1 MYRRSLLRIGAEDD
15 EKRRK
20 QSREAL
26 EMPKRSDIHKVLL
39 IGSGP
44 IQIGQA
50 AEFDFSGS
58 QACKSLRE
66 EGIEVVLVNSNPATI
81 MTDPDTADKVYI
93 EPLTPETV
101 AKIIEKERPDGIIAG
116 IGGQTGLNI
125 TSELAEMGVLEKFHV
140 EVLGTSVR
148 SIQEAEDRDLFKK
161 AMQRVGEPVP
171 KSRAVSTLDQA
182 LEVMEELGLPLVVRP
197 AYTLGGS
204 GGGIAKTKEELLAIC
219 DLGLKRSR
227 ISQVLLEESVGG
239 WIELEYEVMRD
250 SNNTCITICNMENM
264 DPMGIHTGESIVV
277 TPIQTLSDKEIQML
291 RSASINIIRAL
302 GIEGGCNVQFA
313 VKDGEYRVIE
323 VNPRVSRSSAL
334 ASKATGYPIAR
345 VTAKIA
351 IGMTLDEIR
360 NDVTKETPASFE
372 PTVDYVVT
380 KIPRWPFDKFV
391 KANKSLTTAMKS
403 TGEVMAIGRSLEES
417 IQKAIRS
424 LDIDKELGYS
434 GKYSQWTD
442 EELHAL
448 LSEPT
453 DERIFAIYIALKRGW
468 KAEEISRITGI
479 EPYFLYRMENILVME
494 NEIKAALNPEV
505 LRKAKRTGFTDEQ
518 IARLTGKGR
527 EEITDMRISSG
538 IIPTYKMVDT
548 CAAEFAAK
556 TPYYYS
562 TYDMQCELVP
572 SDRKKVLILG
582 SGPIRIGQG
591 IEFDYCTVHAVMALR
606 EQGIEAHIVNN
617 NPETVSTDYDT
628 SDKLFFE
635 PVTLEDVMNIIEKEQ
650 PYGVLVQFG
659 GQTAINLA
667 IPLEKEIARRGLG
680 TRILG
685 TSPDSIDLAEDRE
698 RFNALMNDMNIPQ
711 PQAGI
716 AYSPAEAKAVAAKIG
731 YPVLVRPSY
740 VLGGRAMEIVYDEAG
755 LEVYMRE
762 AVRVSREHPVLIDDF
777 LQDAVEIDVDAV
789 CDGEDVL
796 IGAIMEH
803 IEEAGIH
810 SGDSACMIPPQTLPG
825 VVLEVVRDYVRKIAL
840 GLNVVGIVNLQ
851 MAYKDGTVYVLEAN
865 PRSSRTIP
873 FVSKSVGLPLAKIA
887 ANVMIGKTLAE
898 QGYTREPKVPYVSV
912 KEVLLPFDKLPGA
925 DVLLGPEMRSTGEVM
940 GIDYNLG
947 LAFFKAELSADNSL
961 PVEGMVF
968 ISVKDEDKA
977 TAAVAARKLY
987 DAGLSIIATDS
998 TAEYLRRSGLPV
1010 VRVNK
1015 IFNGSPNV
1023 LDYIKIGEVRLII
1036 NTPTTKQ
1043 SVRDGY
1049 QIRRSA
1055 VDYHVPYITTI
1066 QAAQAAADAILK
1078 AKKDQITIKALDE
1091 YHKEVYYS

>member
-1 MYRRSLLRIGAEDD
+1 
-15 EKRRK
+15 
-20 QSREAL
+20 
-26 EMPKRSDIHKVLL
+26 MPKRNDIHKVLL

-81 MTDPDTADKVYI
+81 MTDPDMAEKIYI
-93 EPLTPETV
+93 EPLVPDIV

-116 IGGQTGLNI
+116 IGGQTGLNL
-125 TSELAEMGVLEKFHV
+125 TSELAEMGVLEKYNV
-140 EVLGTSVR
+140 EVLGTSVK
-148 SIQEAEDRDLFKK
+148 SIKEAEDRDLFKK
-161 AMQRVGEPVP
+161 AMQRIGEPVP
-171 KSRAVSTLDQA
+171 ASLAVNS
-182 LEVMEELGLPLVVRP
+182 MEEAMAAMDELGLPLVVRP

-204 GGGIAKTKEELLAIC
+204 GGGMAHNREELVKFC
-219 DLGLKRSR
+219 ELGLKRSR
-227 ISQVLLEESVGG
+227 IHQVLLEQSVEG
-239 WIELEYEVMRD
+239 WTELEYEVMRD
-250 SNNTCITICNMENM
+250 SKDTCITICNMENM

-277 TPIQTLSDKEIQML
+277 TPIQTLSDQQIQML
-291 RSASINIIRAL
+291 RSAAINIIRAL
-302 GIEGGCNVQFA
+302 EIEGGCNIQFA
-313 VKDGEYRVIE
+313 VRNDEYRVIE

-372 PTVDYVVT
+372 PTVDYVVI

-391 KANKSLTTAMKS
+391 NADKTLTTSMKS
-403 TGEVMAIGRSLEES
+403 TGEVMAIGRSYEEALM
-417 IQKAIRS
+417 KAIRS
-424 LDIDKELGYS
+424 LDIDKEFGYK
-434 GKYSQWTD
+434 GKYSEWTD
-442 EELHAL
+442 EEIRDL
-448 LSEPT
+448 LKVPT
-453 DERIFAIYIALKRGW
+453 DDRLFAIYQALRRNISV
-468 KAEEISRITGI
+468 EEISKLAQI
-479 EPYFLYRMENILVME
+479 EPYFLYRIQNIIAVEDKVKQGLSPVT
-494 NEIKAALNPEV
+494 
-505 LRKAKRTGFTDEQ
+505 LRQAKRMGFTDEC
-518 IARLTGKGR
+518 IAKLAGKTR
-527 EEITDMRISSG
+527 EEITDYRISKG

-548 CAAEFAAK
+548 CAAEFAAS

-562 TYDMQCELVP
+562 SYDTECELVP
-572 SDRKKVLILG
+572 TNNKKVLILG

-591 IEFDYCTVHAVMALR
+591 IEFDYSTVHAVMALR
-606 EQGIEAHIVNN
+606 EYGIEAHIVNN

-635 PVTLEDVMNIIEKEQ
+635 PVTLEDVMNIIEKEK

-667 IPLEKEIARRGLG
+667 IPLEREIARRGLS
-680 TRILG
+680 TKILG

-698 RFNALMNDMNIPQ
+698 RFNALMKQLNIPQ
-711 PQAGI
+711 PEAGI
-716 AYSPAEAKAVAAKIG
+716 AFSTHEAKAVAGKIG

-762 AVRVSREHPVLIDDF
+762 AVRVSHEHPILIDDF
-777 LQDAVEIDVDAV
+777 LQNAVEIDVDAV
-789 CDGEDVL
+789 CDGKDVL

-810 SGDSACMIPPQTLPG
+810 SGDSACIIPPQTLPG
-825 VVLEVVRDYVRKIAL
+825 VVLEVVRDYVRRIAL
-840 GLNVVGIVNLQ
+840 ALGVKGIVNLQ

-887 ANVMIGKTLAE
+887 AAVMIGQSLAE
-898 QGYTREPKVPYVSV
+898 QGHTKEPKVPYVSV

-940 GIDYNLG
+940 GIDYSIG

-961 PVEGMVF
+961 PLEGIVF

-977 TAAVAARKLY
+977 AVAVAAKKLT
-987 DAGLSIIATDS
+987 DAGLQIIATDG
-998 TAEYLRRSGLPV
+998 TAEYLKRSGISV
-1010 VRVNK
+1010 ERINK

-1023 LDYIKIGEVRLII
+1023 LDYVKRGEVKLII

-1043 SVRDGY
+1043 SVKDGY
-1049 QIRRSA
+1049 QIRRGA
-1055 VDYHVPYITTI
+1055 VDYHVPYITTV
-1066 QAAQAAADAILK
+1066 QAAQASADAIVM
-1078 AKKDQITIKALDE
+1078 AKKDRITIKALDE
-1091 YHKEVYYS
+1091 YHKEVLGGMRQK

>member
-1 MYRRSLLRIGAEDD
+1 
-15 EKRRK
+15 
-20 QSREAL
+20 
-26 EMPKRSDIHKVLL
+26 MPKRDDIHKVLL

-81 MTDPDTADKVYI
+81 MTDPDSADKVYI
-93 EPLTPETV
+93 EPLVPEIV

-125 TSELAEMGVLEKFHV
+125 TSELAEMGVLEKFNV
-140 EVLGTSVR
+140 EVLGTSVK

-171 KSRAVSTLDQA
+171 KSRAVKSLDEA

-204 GGGIAKTKEELLAIC
+204 GGGIAKTREELLAIC

-277 TPIQTLSDKEIQML
+277 TPIQTLSDREIQML

-351 IGMTLDEIR
+351 IGMTLDEII

-372 PTVDYVVT
+372 PAVDYVVT

-391 KANKSLTTAMKS
+391 KANKSLTTSMKS
-403 TGEVMAIGRSLEES
+403 TGEVMAIGRSYEES
-417 IQKAIRS
+417 LLKAIRS

-434 GKYSQWTD
+434 GKYADWTD
-442 EELHAL
+442 EELRGL
-448 LSEPT
+448 LAEPT
-453 DERIFAIYIALKRGW
+453 DERIFAIYVALKRGIS
-468 KAEEISRITGI
+468 AEEISEITGI
-479 EPYFLYRMENILVME
+479 QPYFLYRMENILAME

-518 IARLTGKGR
+518 IARLTGKSR
-527 EEITDMRISSG
+527 EEITDMRISLG

-548 CAAEFAAK
+548 CAAEFAAR

-562 TYDMQCELVP
+562 TYDTQCELVP
-572 SDRKKVLILG
+572 SSRKKVLILG

-667 IPLEKEIARRGLG
+667 IPLEKEIARRGLQ
-680 TRILG
+680 TKILG

-698 RFNALMNDMNIPQ
+698 RFNALMNRLNIPQ

-716 AYSPAEAKAVAAKIG
+716 AYSPDEAKAVAAKIG

-740 VLGGRAMEIVYDEAG
+740 VLGGRAMEIVYDEVG

-789 CDGEDVL
+789 CDGKDVL

-825 VVLEVVRDYVRKIAL
+825 VVLEVVRDYVKKIAL

-887 ANVMIGKTLAE
+887 ANVMIGKSLVE
-898 QGYTREPKVPYVSV
+898 QGFTREPKVPYVSV

-961 PVEGMVF
+961 PLQGMVF

-977 TAAVAARKLY
+977 AATVAARKLY

-1023 LDYIKIGEVRLII
+1023 LDYIKIGEVKLII
-1036 NTPTTKQ
+1036 NTPTDQ
-1043 SVRDGY
+1043 
-1049 QIRRSA
+1049 A
-1055 VDYHVPYITTI
+1055 VGQGRLPDPESGCG
-1066 QAAQAAADAILK
+1066 LPC
-1078 AKKDQITIKALDE
+1078 ALHHHHPGGPGGGGCHPE
-1091 YHKEVYYS
+1091 GQE

>member
-1 MYRRSLLRIGAEDD
+1 
-15 EKRRK
+15 
-20 QSREAL
+20 
-26 EMPKRSDIHKVLL
+26 MPKRTDIHKVLL

-81 MTDPDTADKVYI
+81 MTDPDMADKIYI
-93 EPLTPETV
+93 EPLVPDIV

-148 SIQEAEDRDLFKK
+148 SIQEAEDRDLFKR

-171 KSRAVSTLDQA
+171 KSKAVNSLEEA
-182 LEVMEELGLPLVVRP
+182 LQVMDELGLPLVVRP

-204 GGGIAKTKEELLAIC
+204 GGGIAKTREDLLRIC
-219 DLGLKRSR
+219 ELGLKRSR

-239 WIELEYEVMRD
+239 WTEVEYEVMRD
-250 SNNTCITICNMENM
+250 SHDTCITICNMENM

-277 TPIQTLSDKEIQML
+277 TPIQTLSDGEIQML
-291 RSASINIIRAL
+291 RSAAINIIRAL
-302 GIEGGCNVQFA
+302 GIEGGCNIQFA

-372 PTVDYVVT
+372 PTVDYIVT

-391 KANKSLTTAMKS
+391 KADKTLTTAMKS
-403 TGEVMAIGRSLEES
+403 TGEVMAIGRSYEES
-417 IQKAIRS
+417 LMKAVRS
-424 LDIDKELGYS
+424 LDIDKDFGYA
-434 GKYSQWTD
+434 GKYTTWTD
-442 EELHAL
+442 EEILDL
-448 LSEPT
+448 LKNPT
-453 DERIFAIYIALKRGW
+453 DDRLFAIYQALKRGITS
-468 KAEEISRITGI
+468 EEICKITGI
-479 EPYFLYRMENILVME
+479 GLYFLYRIENIISVEEEVGRGLT
-494 NEIKAALNPEV
+494 PET
-505 LRKAKRTGFTDEQ
+505 LQKAKRTGFTDEQ
-518 IARLTGKGR
+518 IADIVGKTR
-527 EEITDMRISSG
+527 EEITDLRLSLG

-548 CAAEFAAK
+548 CAAEFAAA

-562 TYDMQCELVP
+562 SYDTECELLP
-572 SDRKKVLILG
+572 TDNKKVLILG

-606 EQGIEAHIVNN
+606 ELGIETHIVNN

-635 PVTLEDVMNIIEKEQ
+635 PVTLEDVMNIIEKEK

-667 IPLEKEIARRGLG
+667 IPLEKEIARRGLK

-698 RFNALMNDMNIPQ
+698 RFNKLMQELNIPQ
-711 PQAGI
+711 PSAGI
-716 AYSPAEAKAVAAKIG
+716 AYSPAEAKVVAARIG

-762 AVRVSREHPVLIDDF
+762 AVRVSHEHPVLIDDF
-777 LQDAVEIDVDAV
+777 LQNAVEIDVDAV
-789 CDGEDVL
+789 CDGKDVL

-825 VVLEVVRDYVRKIAL
+825 VVLEVVRDYVRKTAL
-840 GLNVVGIVNLQ
+840 GLGVLGIVNMQ

-873 FVSKSVGLPLAKIA
+873 FVSKAVGLPLAKIA
-887 ANVMIGKTLAE
+887 ANVMVGRTLRE
-898 QGYTREPKVPYVSV
+898 QGFTKEPKTPYVSV

-940 GIDYNLG
+940 GVDYNLG

-961 PVEGMVF
+961 PLEGVVF
-968 ISVKDEDKA
+968 ISVKDDDK
-977 TAAVAARKLY
+977 AAVAVAAKKLSE
-987 DAGLSIIATDS
+987 AGLKIIATDN
-998 TAEYLRRSGLPV
+998 TAEYLKKSGIAV
-1010 VRVNK
+1010 ERVNK

-1023 LDYIKIGEVRLII
+1023 LDYMKRGEVKLII

-1043 SVRDGY
+1043 SVKDGY

-1066 QAAQAAADAILK
+1066 QAAQAAADAIRK
-1078 AKKDQITIKALDE
+1078 AKKNQVTIKSLNE
-1091 YHKEVYYS
+1091 YHKEVFYS

>member
-1 MYRRSLLRIGAEDD
+1 
-15 EKRRK
+15 
-20 QSREAL
+20 
-26 EMPKRSDIHKVLL
+26 MPKRDDIHKVLL

-93 EPLTPETV
+93 EPLVPEIV

-125 TSELAEMGVLEKFHV
+125 TSELAESGILEKFNV
-140 EVLGTSVR
+140 EVLGTSVK
-148 SIQEAEDRDLFKK
+148 SIREAEDRDLFKK

-171 KSRAVSTLDQA
+171 KSKAVNTLDEALQA
-182 LEVMEELGLPLVVRP
+182 MQELGLPLVVRP

-204 GGGIAKTKEELLAIC
+204 GGGIAKTREDLLRIC
-219 DLGLKRSR
+219 EMGLKRSR

-239 WIELEYEVMRD
+239 WTELEYEVMRD

-277 TPIQTLSDKEIQML
+277 TPIQTLSDREIQML
-291 RSASINIIRAL
+291 RSAAINIIRAL
-302 GIEGGCNVQFA
+302 EIEGGCNIQFA
-313 VKDGEYRVIE
+313 VKNGQYRVIE

-391 KANKSLTTAMKS
+391 KADNTLTTAMKS
-403 TGEVMAIGRSLEES
+403 TGEVMAIGRSYEES
-417 IQKAIRS
+417 LMKAVRS
-424 LDIDKELGYS
+424 LDIDKDFGYA
-434 GKYSQWTD
+434 GKYTAWTD
-442 EELHAL
+442 EEIKGL
-448 LSEPT
+448 LENPT
-453 DERIFAIYIALKRGW
+453 DERLFAIYQALKRGITP
-468 KAEEISRITGI
+468 EEISAITGI
-479 EPYFLYRMENILVME
+479 EPYFLYRIENIVSME
-494 NEIKAALNPEV
+494 EEIKEGLNPET

-518 IARLTGKGR
+518 IAAVVGKSR
-527 EEITDMRISSG
+527 EEITDMRLELG
-538 IIPTYKMVDT
+538 IIPTFKMVDT
-548 CAAEFAAK
+548 CAAEFEAR

-562 TYDMQCELVP
+562 SYDTQCELVP

-606 EQGIEAHIVNN
+606 EQGIEAHIINN

-635 PVTLEDVMNIIEKEQ
+635 PVTLEDVMNIIEKEK
-650 PYGVLVQFG
+650 PYGLLVQFG

-667 IPLEKEIARRGLG
+667 MPLEKEIARRGLK

-685 TSPDSIDLAEDRE
+685 TTPESIDLAEDRE
-698 RFNALMNDMNIPQ
+698 RFNALMSQLNIPQ
-711 PQAGI
+711 PNAGI
-716 AYSPAEAKAVAAKIG
+716 AYSPAEAKAVAARIG

-777 LQDAVEIDVDAV
+777 LQNAVEIDVDAV
-789 CDGEDVL
+789 CDGTDVL

-810 SGDSACMIPPQTLPG
+810 SGDSACIIPPQTLPG

-840 GLNVVGIVNLQ
+840 GLKVVGIVNLQ

-873 FVSKSVGLPLAKIA
+873 FVSKAVGLPLAKIA
-887 ANVMIGKTLAE
+887 ANVMIDKSLRE
-898 QGYTREPKVPYVSV
+898 QGFLQEPKTPYVSV

-940 GIDYNLG
+940 GIDYKLG
-947 LAFFKAELSADNSL
+947 LAFFKAELSADNPL
-961 PVEGMVF
+961 PLGGLVF
-968 ISVKDEDKA
+968 MSVKDDDKA
-977 TAAVAARKLY
+977 AVAVAARKLV
-987 DAGLSIIATDS
+987 DAGLKIIATDN
-998 TAEYLRRSGLPV
+998 TAEYLKKSGIPV
-1010 VRVNK
+1010 EQVKK
-1015 IFNGSPNV
+1015 IYNGSPNV
-1023 LDYIKIGEVRLII
+1023 LDYIKRCEVKLII

-1043 SVRDGY
+1043 SVKDGF

-1066 QAAQAAADAILK
+1066 QAAQAAADAIVM

-1091 YHKEVYYS
+1091 YHKEVYYT

>member
-1 MYRRSLLRIGAEDD
+1 
-15 EKRRK
+15 
-20 QSREAL
+20 
-26 EMPKRSDIHKVLL
+26 MPKRADIHKVLL

-81 MTDPDTADKVYI
+81 MTDPDMAEKIYI
-93 EPLTPETV
+93 EPLVPEIL

-116 IGGQTGLNI
+116 IGGQTGLNL
-125 TSELAEMGVLEKFHV
+125 TSELAEMGVLEKYNV

-171 KSRAVSTLDQA
+171 PSVAVNSMEEA
-182 LEVMEELGLPLVVRP
+182 FAAIEELGLPLVVRP

-204 GGGIAKTKEELLAIC
+204 GGGIAHTRDELVKIC
-219 DLGLKRSR
+219 ELGLKRSR
-227 ISQVLLEESVGG
+227 IHQVLLEESVEG
-239 WIELEYEVMRD
+239 WTELEYEVMRD
-250 SNNTCITICNMENM
+250 SKDTCITICNMENM

-277 TPIQTLSDKEIQML
+277 TPIQTLSDRQIQML
-291 RSASINIIRAL
+291 RSAAINIIRAL
-302 GIEGGCNVQFA
+302 RIEGGCNIQFA
-313 VKDGEYRVIE
+313 VKNDDYRVIE

-372 PTVDYVVT
+372 PTVDYAVI

-391 KANKSLTTAMKS
+391 KANKVLTTAMKS
-403 TGEVMAIGRSLEES
+403 TGEVMAIGRSYEEALM
-417 IQKAIRS
+417 KAIRS
-424 LDIDKELGYS
+424 LDIDKEFGYA
-434 GKYSQWTD
+434 GKYTTWTD
-442 EELHAL
+442 DEVKDILKN
-448 LSEPT
+448 PT
-453 DERIFAIYIALKRGW
+453 DERLFAIYQALRRGMSV
-468 KAEEISRITGI
+468 EEIVGLTQI
-479 EPYFLYRMENILVME
+479 EPYFLYRIQNIIAVE
-494 NEIKAALNPEV
+494 DEVKKELNPDT
-505 LRKAKRTGFTDEQ
+505 LKRAKRFGFTDEY
-518 IARLTGKGR
+518 IAGLVGKTR
-527 EEITDMRISSG
+527 EDVTDYRIAQG

-548 CAAEFAAK
+548 CAAEFAAS

-562 TYDMQCELVP
+562 TYDTECELVP
-572 SDRKKVLILG
+572 TNNKKVLILG

-606 EQGIEAHIVNN
+606 EHGIEAHIVNN

-635 PVTLEDVMNIIEKEQ
+635 PVTLEDVMNIIEKER
-650 PYGVLVQFG
+650 PYGVMVQFG

-667 IPLEKEIARRGLG
+667 IPLEKEIARRGMP
-680 TRILG
+680 TKILG
-685 TSPDSIDLAEDRE
+685 TTPDSIDLAEDRE
-698 RFNALMNDMNIPQ
+698 RFNLLMKKLNIPQ
-711 PQAGI
+711 PEAGI
-716 AYSPAEAKAVAAKIG
+716 AFSTEEAKAVANRIG
-731 YPVLVRPSY
+731 YPVIVRPSY

-762 AVRVSREHPVLIDDF
+762 AVRVSHEHPILIDDF
-777 LQDAVEIDVDAV
+777 LQNAVEIDVDAV
-789 CDGEDVL
+789 CDGKDVL

-825 VVLEVVRDYVRKIAL
+825 YVLEVVRDYVRKIAL
-840 GLNVVGIVNLQ
+840 NLGVIGIMNMQL
-851 MAYKDGTVYVLEAN
+851 AYKDGTVYVLEAN

-887 ANVMIGKTLAE
+887 AAVMIGHTLVE
-898 QGYTREPKVPYVSV
+898 QGHTEEPKLPYVSV

-961 PVEGMVF
+961 PLEGIVF
-968 ISVKDEDKA
+968 ISVRDEDKA
-977 TAAVAARKLY
+977 AVAVAAKKLT
-987 DAGLSIIATDS
+987 DAGLKIIATDG
-998 TAEYLRRSGLPV
+998 TAEYLKKSGIAV
-1010 VRVNK
+1010 ERINK

-1023 LDYIKIGEVRLII
+1023 LDYMKRGEVKLII

-1043 SVRDGY
+1043 SIKDGA
-1049 QIRRSA
+1049 QIRRGA
-1055 VDYHVPYITTI
+1055 VDYHVPYITTV
-1066 QAAQAAADAILK
+1066 QAAQASADAIVM
-1078 AKKDQITIKALDE
+1078 AEKDRITIKALDE
-1091 YHKEVYYS
+1091 YHKEVSGCARPR

>member
-1 MYRRSLLRIGAEDD
+1 
-15 EKRRK
+15 
-20 QSREAL
+20 
-26 EMPKRSDIHKVLL
+26 MPKRSDIHKVLL

-81 MTDPDTADKVYI
+81 MTDPDMAERVYI
-93 EPLTPETV
+93 EPLVPEIV
-101 AKIIEKERPDGIIAG
+101 AKIIERERPDGIIAG

-125 TSELAEMGVLEKFHV
+125 TSELAEMGVLEKYNV
-140 EVLGTSVR
+140 EVLGTSVK
-148 SIQEAEDRDLFKK
+148 SIREAEDRDLFKK

-171 KSRAVSTLDQA
+171 KSKAVNTMEEA
-182 LEVMEELGLPLVVRP
+182 LQVMEELGLPLVVRP

-204 GGGIAKTKEELLAIC
+204 GGGIAKTREDLLRIC
-219 DLGLKRSR
+219 ELGLKRSR
-227 ISQVLLEESVGG
+227 IHQVLLEESVGG

-277 TPIQTLSDKEIQML
+277 TPIQTLSDGEIQML
-291 RSASINIIRAL
+291 RSAAINIIRAL
-302 GIEGGCNVQFA
+302 GIEGGCNIQFA

-372 PTVDYVVT
+372 PTVDYIVT

-391 KANKSLTTAMKS
+391 KADKTLTTAMKS
-403 TGEVMAIGRSLEES
+403 TGEVMAIGRSYEES
-417 IQKAIRS
+417 LMKAVRS
-424 LDIDKELGYS
+424 LDIDKDFGYA
-434 GKYSQWTD
+434 GKYTTWTD
-442 EELHAL
+442 EEILDL
-448 LSEPT
+448 LKNPT
-453 DERIFAIYIALKRGW
+453 DDRLFAIYQALKRGITS
-468 KAEEISRITGI
+468 EEICKITGI
-479 EPYFLYRMENILVME
+479 GPYFLYRIENIISVEEEVRRGLT
-494 NEIKAALNPEV
+494 PET
-505 LRKAKRTGFTDEQ
+505 LQKAKRTGFTDEQ
-518 IARLTGKGR
+518 IAGIVGKTR
-527 EEITDMRISSG
+527 EEITDLRLSLG

-548 CAAEFAAK
+548 CAAEFAAA

-562 TYDMQCELVP
+562 SYDTECELLP
-572 SDRKKVLILG
+572 TDNKKVLILG

-606 EQGIEAHIVNN
+606 ELGIETHIVNN

-635 PVTLEDVMNIIEKEQ
+635 PVTLEDVMNIIEKEK

-667 IPLEKEIARRGLG
+667 IPLEKEIARRGLK

-698 RFNALMNDMNIPQ
+698 RFNKLMQELNIPQ
-711 PQAGI
+711 PSAGI
-716 AYSPAEAKAVAAKIG
+716 AYSPAEAKVVAARIG

-762 AVRVSREHPVLIDDF
+762 AVRVSHEHPVLIDDF
-777 LQDAVEIDVDAV
+777 LQNAVEIDVDAV
-789 CDGEDVL
+789 CDGKDVL

-825 VVLEVVRDYVRKIAL
+825 VVLEVVRDYVRKTAL
-840 GLNVVGIVNLQ
+840 GLGVMGIVNMQ

-873 FVSKSVGLPLAKIA
+873 FVSKAVGLPLAKIA
-887 ANVMIGKTLAE
+887 ANVMVGRTLRE
-898 QGYTREPKVPYVSV
+898 QGFTKEPKTPYVSV

-940 GIDYNLG
+940 GVDYNLG

-961 PVEGMVF
+961 PLEGVVF
-968 ISVKDEDKA
+968 ISVKDDDK
-977 TAAVAARKLY
+977 AAVAVAAKKLSE
-987 DAGLSIIATDS
+987 AGLKIIATDN
-998 TAEYLRRSGLPV
+998 TAEYLKKSGIAV
-1010 VRVNK
+1010 ERVNK

-1023 LDYIKIGEVRLII
+1023 LDYMKRGEVKLII

-1043 SVRDGY
+1043 SVKDGY

-1066 QAAQAAADAILK
+1066 QAAQAAADAIRK
-1078 AKKDQITIKALDE
+1078 AKKNQVTIKSLNE
-1091 YHKEVYYS
+1091 YHKEVFYS

>member
-1 MYRRSLLRIGAEDD
+1 
-15 EKRRK
+15 
-20 QSREAL
+20 
-26 EMPKRSDIHKVLL
+26 MPKRTDIHKVLL

-81 MTDPDTADKVYI
+81 MTDPDMADKVYI
-93 EPLTPETV
+93 EPLVPEII

-125 TSELAEMGVLEKFHV
+125 TSELAEMGILEKYHV
-140 EVLGTSVR
+140 EVLGTSVK
-148 SIQEAEDRDLFKK
+148 SIQDAEDRDLFKK
-161 AMQRVGEPVP
+161 VMQRVGEPVP
-171 KSRAVSTLDQA
+171 KSVAVNSMDEA
-182 LEVMEELGLPLVVRP
+182 LAAMEELGLPLVVRP
-197 AYTLGGS
+197 AYTLGGT
-204 GGGIAKTKEELLAIC
+204 GGGMAHTREELIKIC

-227 ISQVLLEESVGG
+227 IHQVLLEESVEG

-277 TPIQTLSDKEIQML
+277 TPIQTLSDQEIQML
-291 RSASINIIRAL
+291 RSAAINIIRAL
-302 GIEGGCNVQFA
+302 GIEGGCNIQFA

-372 PTVDYVVT
+372 PTVDYAVI

-391 KANKSLTTAMKS
+391 KADKTLTTAMKS
-403 TGEVMAIGRSLEES
+403 TGEVMAIGRSYEEALM
-417 IQKAIRS
+417 KAIRS
-424 LDIDKELGYS
+424 LDIDKEFGYA
-434 GKYSQWTD
+434 GKYTVWTD
-442 EELHAL
+442 EEIIDL
-448 LSEPT
+448 LRTPT
-453 DERIFAIYIALKRGW
+453 DERLFAIYQALRREMSV
-468 KAEEISRITGI
+468 EEISRITSIG
-479 EPYFLYRMENILVME
+479 PYFLYRIQNIIDMEGEVR
-494 NEIKAALNPEV
+494 KDLNLDT
-505 LRKAKRTGFTDEQ
+505 LRRAKRMGFTDER
-518 IARLTGKGR
+518 IADLTGKTR
-527 EEITDMRISSG
+527 EEITDYRIAQG

-562 TYDMQCELVP
+562 SYDTECELNP
-572 SDRKKVLILG
+572 TNNKKVLILG

-591 IEFDYCTVHAVMALR
+591 IEFDYCTVHAIMALR

-635 PVTLEDVMNIIEKEQ
+635 PVTLEDVMNIIEKER
-650 PYGVLVQFG
+650 PYGVMVQFG

-667 IPLEKEIARRGLG
+667 IPLEKEIARRGLD
-680 TRILG
+680 TKILG
-685 TSPDSIDLAEDRE
+685 TTPDNIDLAEDRE
-698 RFNALMNDMNIPQ
+698 RFNVLMKRLNISQ
-711 PQAGI
+711 PEAGI
-716 AYSPAEAKAVAAKIG
+716 AFSSAEAKAVAARIG

-762 AVRVSREHPVLIDDF
+762 AVRVSHEHPVLIDDF
-777 LQDAVEIDVDAV
+777 LQNAVEIDVDAV
-789 CDGEDVL
+789 SDGKDVL

-810 SGDSACMIPPQTLPG
+810 SGDSACMIPPQTLPN
-825 VVLEVVRDYVRKIAL
+825 VVLEVVRDYVRRIAL
-840 GLNVVGIVNLQ
+840 ALQVKGIVNLQ
-851 MAYKDGTVYVLEAN
+851 MAYKDGVVYVLEAN

-873 FVSKSVGLPLAKIA
+873 FVSKAVGLPLAKIA
-887 ANVMIGKTLAE
+887 ASAMIGRSLRE
-898 QGYTREPKVPYVSV
+898 QGYTEEPKTPYVSV

-947 LAFFKAELSADNSL
+947 LAFFKAELSADNPL
-961 PVEGMVF
+961 PLEGVVF
-968 ISVKDEDKA
+968 ISVRDEDKA
-977 TAAVAARKLY
+977 AVAVAAKKLA
-987 DAGLSIIATDS
+987 DAGLKIIATDN
-998 TAEYLRRSGLPV
+998 TAEYLKRSGIAV
-1010 VRVNK
+1010 DRVNK

-1023 LDYIKIGEVRLII
+1023 LDYMKRGEVKLII

-1043 SVRDGY
+1043 SVKDGY

-1055 VDYHVPYITTI
+1055 VDYHVPYITTV

-1078 AKKDQITIKALDE
+1078 TKNDKITIKALNE
-1091 YHKEVYYS
+1091 YHKEVQCI

>member
-1 MYRRSLLRIGAEDD
+1 
-15 EKRRK
+15 
-20 QSREAL
+20 
-26 EMPKRSDIHKVLL
+26 MPKRNDIHKVLL

-81 MTDPDTADKVYI
+81 MTDPNTADKVYI
-93 EPLTPETV
+93 EPLVPEIV

-125 TSELAEMGVLEKFHV
+125 TSELADMGVLEKFNV
-140 EVLGTSVR
+140 EVLGTSVK

-171 KSRAVSTLDQA
+171 KSRAVNTLDEA
-182 LEVMEELGLPLVVRP
+182 LTVMEELGLPLVVRP

-204 GGGIAKTKEELLAIC
+204 GGGIARTREELLSIC
-219 DLGLKRSR
+219 ELGLKRSR
-227 ISQVLLEESVGG
+227 ISQVLLEESLGG
-239 WIELEYEVMRD
+239 WTELEYEVMRD

-291 RSASINIIRAL
+291 RSAAINIIRTL
-302 GIEGGCNVQFA
+302 GIEGGCNIQFA
-313 VKDGEYRVIE
+313 FKNGEYRVIE

-372 PTVDYVVT
+372 PTVDYVVI

-391 KANKSLTTAMKS
+391 KANKTLTTAMKS
-403 TGEVMAIGRSLEES
+403 TGEVMAIGRSYEEALM
-417 IQKAIRS
+417 KAIRS
-424 LDIDKELGYS
+424 LDIDKDLGYA
-434 GKYSQWTD
+434 GKYTTWTD
-442 EELHAL
+442 EEIKNL
-448 LSEPT
+448 LENPT
-453 DERIFAIYIALKRGW
+453 DERLFAIYQALKRGMSS
-468 KAEEISRITGI
+468 EEISKITGI
-479 EPYFLYRMENILVME
+479 EPYFLYRMENIIAME
-494 NEIKAALNPEV
+494 EEIRSGLNAQV
-505 LRKAKRTGFTDEQ
+505 LRKAKRTGFTDKQ
-518 IARLTGKGR
+518 IADIVGKSR
-527 EEITDMRISSG
+527 EEITDMRISLG

-548 CAAEFAAK
+548 CAAEFEAK

-562 TYDMQCELVP
+562 TYDTQCELVP
-572 SDRKKVLILG
+572 SDKKKVLILG

-606 EQGIEAHIVNN
+606 ERGIETHIVNN

-635 PVTLEDVMNIIEKEQ
+635 PVTLEDVMNILEKEQ
-650 PYGVLVQFG
+650 HYGVLVQFG

-667 IPLEKEIARRGLG
+667 FPLEKEIARRGLK
-680 TRILG
+680 TKILG

-698 RFNALMNDMNIPQ
+698 RFNVLMDQLNIPQ
-711 PQAGI
+711 PSAGI
-716 AYSPAEAKAVAAKIG
+716 AYAPAEAKAVAARIG

-740 VLGGRAMEIVYDEAG
+740 VLGGRAMEIVYDETG

-777 LQDAVEIDVDAV
+777 LQNAVEIDVDAV
-789 CDGEDVL
+789 CDGTDVL

-840 GLNVVGIVNLQ
+840 GLKVVGIVNLQ
-851 MAYKDGTVYVLEAN
+851 MAYKDGVVYVLEAN

-873 FVSKSVGLPLAKIA
+873 FVSKAVGLPLAKIA
-887 ANVMIGKTLAE
+887 ANVMIGESLRE
-898 QGYTREPKVPYVSV
+898 QGFLREPKTPYVSV

-940 GIDYNLG
+940 GIDYKLG
-947 LAFFKAELSADNSL
+947 LAFFKAELSADNPL
-961 PVEGMVF
+961 PLEGMVF

-977 TAAVAARKLY
+977 AVAVAAKKLHE
-987 DAGLSIIATDS
+987 AGLSVIATDS

-1015 IFNGSPNV
+1015 IYNGSPNIM
-1023 LDYIKIGEVRLII
+1023 DYIKIGEVKLII
-1036 NTPTTKQ
+1036 NTPTTKE
-1043 SVRDGY
+1043 SVKDGV
-1049 QIRRSA
+1049 QIRRNA
-1055 VDYHVPYITTI
+1055 VDYHIPYITTI
-1066 QAAQAAADAILK
+1066 QAAQAAADAILM

-1091 YHKEVYYS
+1091 YHKEVYYN

>member
-1 MYRRSLLRIGAEDD
+1 
-15 EKRRK
+15 
-20 QSREAL
+20 
-26 EMPKRSDIHKVLL
+26 MPKRSDIHKVLL

-81 MTDPDTADKVYI
+81 MTDPDMAEKVYI
-93 EPLTPETV
+93 EPLVPEIV

-125 TSELAEMGVLEKFHV
+125 TSELAEMGILEKYHV
-140 EVLGTSVR
+140 EVLGTSVK
-148 SIQEAEDRDLFKK
+148 SIKDAEDRDLFKK
-161 AMQRVGEPVP
+161 AVRSIGEPLPDSV
-171 KSRAVSTLDQA
+171 AVNTLEEA
-182 LEVMEELGLPLVVRP
+182 EAAIEELGLPLVVRP

-204 GGGIAKTKEELLAIC
+204 GGGIAHTREELMAIC
-219 DLGLKRSR
+219 ELGLKRSR
-227 ISQVLLEESVGG
+227 ISQVLLEQSVGG
-239 WIELEYEVMRD
+239 WTEVEYEVMRD

-264 DPMGIHTGESIVV
+264 DPMGIHTGESIVA
-277 TPIQTLSDKEIQML
+277 TPIQTLSDRDVQML
-291 RSASINIIRAL
+291 RSAAIRIIRVL
-302 GIEGGCNVQFA
+302 GIEGGCNIQFA
-313 VKDGEYRVIE
+313 VKDGQYRVIE

-351 IGMTLDEIR
+351 IGMTLDEIS

-372 PTVDYVVT
+372 PTIDYVVI

-391 KANKSLTTAMKS
+391 KADKTLTTAMKS
-403 TGEVMAIGRSLEES
+403 TGEVMAIGRTYEEALM
-417 IQKAIRS
+417 KAIRS
-424 LDIDKELGYS
+424 LDIDKEFGYA
-434 GKYSQWTD
+434 GKYTAWTD
-442 EELHAL
+442 EEILDL
-448 LSEPT
+448 LKTPT
-453 DERIFAIYIALKRGW
+453 DERLFAIYQALRRGMSVD
-468 KAEEISRITGI
+468 EMVRITSI
-479 EPYFLYRMENILVME
+479 DPYFIRRIENIIRMEDEV
-494 NEIKAALNPEV
+494 KADLNPV
-505 LRKAKRTGFTDEQ
+505 TLRRAKRMGLTDER
-518 IARLTGKGR
+518 IADLTGKTL
-527 EEITDMRISSG
+527 EEITDYRIAQG

-562 TYDMQCELVP
+562 TYETECELVP
-572 SDRKKVLILG
+572 TENKKILILG

-606 EQGIEAHIVNN
+606 EHGIEAHILNN

-635 PVTLEDVMNIIEKEQ
+635 PVTLEDVMNVIEKER
-650 PYGVLVQFG
+650 PYGVMVQFG

-667 IPLEKEIARRGLG
+667 IPLENEIARRGLK
-680 TRILG
+680 TKILG

-698 RFNALMNDMNIPQ
+698 RFNKLMTELNIPQ
-711 PQAGI
+711 PEAGI
-716 AYSPAEAKAVAAKIG
+716 AYSPDEAKAVARRIG

-755 LEVYMRE
+755 LDVYMRE

-777 LQDAVEIDVDAV
+777 LQNAVEIDVDAV
-789 CDGEDVL
+789 CDGKDVL

-810 SGDSACMIPPQTLPG
+810 SGDSACIIPTQTIPG
-825 VVLEVVRDYVRKIAL
+825 VVLEVVRDYVRRIAL
-840 GLNVVGIVNLQ
+840 SLGVIGIVNLQ

-873 FVSKSVGLPLAKIA
+873 FVSKAVGLPLAKIA
-887 ANVMIGKTLAE
+887 AAAMIGHTLRE
-898 QGYTREPKVPYVSV
+898 QGHTEEPKTPYVSV

-947 LAFFKAELSADNSL
+947 LAFFKAELSAYNNL
-961 PVEGMVF
+961 PLEGIVF
-968 ISVKDEDKA
+968 ISVRDEDKA
-977 TAAVAARKLY
+977 AVAVAAKKLT
-987 DAGLSIIATDS
+987 DAGLTIIATDGTS
-998 TAEYLRRSGLPV
+998 EYLKRSGIPV
-1010 VRVNK
+1010 TMVQK

-1023 LDYIKIGEVRLII
+1023 LDYMKRAEVKLII

-1043 SVRDGY
+1043 SVKDGF

-1055 VDYHVPYITTI
+1055 VDYHVPYITTM
-1066 QAAQAAADAILK
+1066 QAAQAAADAIVK
-1078 AKKDQITIKALDE
+1078 AKQDKITIKALNE
-1091 YHKEVYYS
+1091 YHKEVQMA

>member
-1 MYRRSLLRIGAEDD
+1 
-15 EKRRK
+15 
-20 QSREAL
+20 
-26 EMPKRSDIHKVLL
+26 MPKRSDIHKVLL

-81 MTDPDTADKVYI
+81 MTDPDMADKVYI
-93 EPLTPETV
+93 EPLVPEIV

-125 TSELAEMGVLEKFHV
+125 TSELAEMGVLEKYDV
-140 EVLGTSVR
+140 EVLGTSVKA
-148 SIQEAEDRDLFKK
+148 IQEAEDRDLFKK

-171 KSRAVSTLDQA
+171 RSVAVNSMEEA
-182 LEVMEELGLPLVVRP
+182 LAAMEELGLPLVVRP

-204 GGGIAKTKEELLAIC
+204 GGGMAHTSEELMKIC
-219 DLGLKRSR
+219 EMGLKRSR
-227 ISQVLLEESVGG
+227 IHQVLLEESVEG

-277 TPIQTLSDKEIQML
+277 TPIQTLSDQQIQRL
-291 RSASINIIRAL
+291 RSAAINIIRAL
-302 GIEGGCNVQFA
+302 GIEGGCNIQFA
-313 VKDGEYRVIE
+313 VKNEEYRVIE

-391 KANKSLTTAMKS
+391 KADNTLTTAMKS
-403 TGEVMAIGRSLEES
+403 TGEVMAIGRSYEES
-417 IQKAIRS
+417 LMKAVRS
-424 LDIDKELGYS
+424 LDIDKDFGYA
-434 GKYSQWTD
+434 GKYSTWTD
-442 EELHAL
+442 EEVKSL
-448 LSEPT
+448 LKFPT
-453 DERIFAIYIALKRGW
+453 DDRLFAIYQALKRGMTS
-468 KAEEISRITGI
+468 EEISRHTGI
-479 EPYFLYRMENILVME
+479 EPYFLYRIENIIAME
-494 NEIKAALNPEV
+494 HEIHKDLNPET

-518 IARLTGKGR
+518 IARITGKTR
-527 EEITDMRISSG
+527 EEITDLRISLG

-548 CAAEFAAK
+548 CAAEFEAK

-562 TYDMQCELVP
+562 SYDTECELKP

-635 PVTLEDVMNIIEKEQ
+635 PVTLEDVMNILEKEQ
-650 PYGVLVQFG
+650 HYGVMVQFG

-667 IPLEKEIARRGLG
+667 IPLEKEIARRGLK
-680 TRILG
+680 TKILG

-698 RFNALMNDMNIPQ
+698 RFNKLMQDLNIPQ
-711 PQAGI
+711 PNAGI
-716 AYSPAEAKAVAAKIG
+716 AFSPAEAKTVAARIG

-740 VLGGRAMEIVYDEAG
+740 VLGGRAMEIVYDESG

-762 AVRVSREHPVLIDDF
+762 AVRVSHEHPVLIDDF
-777 LQDAVEIDVDAV
+777 LQNAVEIDVDAV
-789 CDGEDVL
+789 CDGTDVL

-825 VVLEVVRDYVRKIAL
+825 VVLEVVRDYVRRIAL
-840 GLNVVGIVNLQ
+840 ALQVKGIVNLQ
-851 MAYKDGTVYVLEAN
+851 MAFKDGTVYILEAN

-873 FVSKSVGLPLAKIA
+873 FVSKAVGLPLAKIA
-887 ANVMIGKTLAE
+887 ANVMIGRTLKE
-898 QGYTREPKVPYVSV
+898 QRFTKEPKTPYVSV
-912 KEVLLPFDKLPGA
+912 KEVLLPFDRLPGA

-947 LAFFKAELSADNSL
+947 LAFFKAELSADNRL
-961 PVEGMVF
+961 PLDGLVF
-968 ISVKDEDKA
+968 ISVRDDDK
-977 TAAVAARKLY
+977 AAVAVAAKKISE
-987 DAGLSIIATDS
+987 AGLKIIATDN
-998 TAEYLRRSGLPV
+998 TAEYLKKSGIKV
-1010 VRVNK
+1010 ERVNK

-1023 LDYIKIGEVRLII
+1023 LDYMRQGEVKLII

-1043 SVRDGY
+1043 SVKDGY

-1055 VDYHVPYITTI
+1055 VDYHVPYITTV

-1078 AKKDQITIKALDE
+1078 ARKDQITIKALGD
-1091 YHKEVYYS
+1091 YHKEVFYS